1 MRYGFF
7 DGETVKA
14 EDFAAFVR
22 GILTNGVTGD
32 SEDVLKVTAGSG
44 MTVNVNP
51 GYVWI
56 NGRFGNNESTKGL
69 TLATASGT
77 NGRIDRVVARLDLSI
92 SEITL
97 AVLTGTA
104 SASSVAPA
112 LTRDGT
118 IHELCLAE
126 ISIPAGTTAITN
138 SLITDT
144 RTDKSLCGAVVANT
158 RESLALDGKAD
169 KSDITALNSKINT
182 NATNISDL
190 QAKRL
195 ISGELLS
202 SAVSGTKTV
211 DASVSSESY
220 GFAKIKGTVTV
231 SASDGVTTNE
241 GTEDFELFLLSLD
254 NTSITLNVT
263 VDKATTEV
271 NISATSLAG
280 QIRIAATSK
289 TATVTGIVVNSVR
302 GVYIA

>member
-7 DGETVKA
+7 DGVTVEA
-14 EDFAAFVR
+14 EDFAVFVR
-22 GILTNGVTGD
+22 GILTDGVTGD

-44 MTVNVNP
+44 MSVNVNP
-51 GYVWI
+51 GYAWI
-56 NGRFGNNESTKGL
+56 NGHFGNNESAEGL

-92 SEITL
+92 PEISL

-104 SASSVAPA
+104 SASPVAPA

-118 IHELCLAE
+118 VHELCLAE
-126 ISIPAGTTAITN
+126 ISIPAGTTAITT

-144 RTDKSLCGAVVANT
+144 RADESLCGAVVANT

-169 KSDITALNSKINT
+169 KSDITTLNNKINT
-182 NATNISDL
+182 NATNISKL

-195 ISGELLS
+195 TSGELLS

-211 DASVSSESY
+211 DAPVSSESY

-231 SASDGVTTNE
+231 SASDGATTN
-241 GTEDFELFLLSLD
+241 GTKNFEMFVLSLD
-254 NTSITLNVT
+254 NASITLSVKIDVVT
-263 VDKATTEV
+263 EDVEL
-271 NISATSLAG
+271 SATSMNE